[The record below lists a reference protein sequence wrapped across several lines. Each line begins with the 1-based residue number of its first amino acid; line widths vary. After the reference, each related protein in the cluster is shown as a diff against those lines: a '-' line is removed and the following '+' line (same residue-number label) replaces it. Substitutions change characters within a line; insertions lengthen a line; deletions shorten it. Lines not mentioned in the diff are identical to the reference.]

1 MEELLRILDEI
12 DPSIDYANV
21 TDLIDGKRLD
31 SFEIVTLVTEISD
44 AFGIE
49 VTAKWMEAEN
59 FNSVDAIWNMI
70 QKIKEED

>member
-1 MEELLRILDEI
+1 MEELLRILDDI

-59 FNSVDAIWNMI
+59 FNSVEAIWNMI

>member
-12 DPSIDYANV
+12 EPSIDYANV

-44 AFGIE
+44 AFDIE

>member
-1 MEELLRILDEI
+1 MEQLLEILNEI

-31 SFEIVTLVTEISD
+31 SFQIVTLVTEISD
-44 AFGIE
+44 AFDIE

-70 QKIKEED
+70 QRIQEED

>member
-70 QKIKEED
+70 QRIKEED

>member
-44 AFGIE
+44 AFDIE

>member
-1 MEELLRILDEI
+1 MEELLRILDDI

>member
-70 QKIKEED
+70 QKIKEAD